1 METLLTQGLQARQD
15 KIQDAGQYLQETKR
29 LFQQFGQKELT
40 HVIDKFEAIEKSL
53 DSSGEVKLVVIGEF
67 SRGKSTLINALL
79 NIRLLIAAQE
89 STTAINTFVRQLPQ
103 SEQNQFIRIHRQDGS
118 EDIAWE
124 EDDALEKWGTELDE
138 TNKGER
144 EKVDFIEVFASGNQ
158 LLEQGLVLIDTPGLQ
173 SINKHHE
180 AITKRAI
187 NEAHIAIWVQSTSQ
201 LGGNATEW
209 KFLSDTVQ
217 RNFNK
222 FLTVIN
228 MWDTVIEPQDH
239 KDQKL
244 SLEQREAQKY
254 QTIKDNFTKNLSH
267 VPAEKI
273 AQMTQD
279 QNLIGVSAIWGLATD
294 DRKEK
299 SNIGK
304 LSARIAEMLSSGE
317 ALEEIYKKPLK
328 TLTDVQQNLIASVEE
343 ELQQLASDQSLM
355 ERQRDSEK
363 LDQEIKNL
371 ELELTTTN
379 RMAKGE
385 HDRAADELI
394 KELEQKLITPLVDL
408 KGDIDVQVT
417 PQYIEREIN
426 LAKKNIQLPKQL
438 QQQYDDVAQHITD
451 LMQEH
456 QQHIVTMLADLR
468 ADYAQALEKHAGQL
482 QQKVSGIQFELPT
495 LDLNFDLDLS
505 ELYHYEAEQAHLE
518 DEISQLQAEIDRLKI
533 EIASNRADPAAL
545 EYAYNALKR
554 AEQAKNSLGGRPSA
568 RSVTKTK
575 YVKRGGTGFLD
586 FLLGDKKVEYTD
598 YDDSAGVAWE
608 QEKQERAQEF
618 SNQKAYI
625 EKLQQAEQDKGRKRM
640 SDEMA
645 QRKFEQEVAKF
656 ERKRQ
661 QMEQKAQAT
670 KQHIIENTYQQ
681 LVRNTSGELDKVI
694 RKLKTQVQPNIQY
707 VFNEQLKLLKQQV
720 QEQLAE
726 PLQAKLAQ
734 RQHIQALIAQGKEQ
748 IEQRQVELQ
757 QGLIEVRALLFSTE
771 DALQSSI

>member
-103 SEQNQFIRIHRQDGS
+103 SEQNQFIRIHRQDGY

-144 EKVDFIEVFASGNQ
+144 EKVDFIEVFASGNP

-385 HDRAADELI
+385 HDRAADDLI

-408 KGDIDVQVT
+408 KDDIDVQVT

-505 ELYHYEAEQAHLE
+505 ELYHYEAEQAQLE
-518 DEISQLQAEIDRLKI
+518 DEISQRQAEIDRLKI

-554 AEQAKNSLGGRPSA
+554 AEQAKNSLGSRPSPKQVS
-568 RSVTKTK
+568 RTKTVPRWGIFGWAGMTK
-575 YVKRGGTGFLD
+575 EVRVTEDDYSN
-586 FLLGDKKVEYTD
+586 VE
-598 YDDSAGVAWE
+598 AWE

-748 IEQRQVELQ
+748 IEQRQMELQ

>member
-103 SEQNQFIRIHRQDGS
+103 SEQNQFIRIHRQDGY

-144 EKVDFIEVFASGNQ
+144 EKVDFIEVFASGNP

-385 HDRAADELI
+385 HDRAADDLI

-408 KGDIDVQVT
+408 KDDIDVQVT

-505 ELYHYEAEQAHLE
+505 ELYHYEAEQAQLE
-518 DEISQLQAEIDRLKI
+518 DEISQRQAEIDRLKI

-554 AEQAKNSLGGRPSA
+554 AEQAKNSLGSRPSPKQVS
-568 RSVTKTK
+568 RTKTVPRWGIFGWAGMTK
-575 YVKRGGTGFLD
+575 EVRVTEDDYSN
-586 FLLGDKKVEYTD
+586 VE
-598 YDDSAGVAWE
+598 AWE

-645 QRKFEQEVAKF
+645 QRKFEQDVAKF

-707 VFNEQLKLLKQQV
+707 VFNEQLKLLQQQV

-748 IEQRQVELQ
+748 IEQRQMELQ